1 MTAAGRSNPEI
12 GAPLFRSAR
21 TVGWHLRNAFAK
33 LGITSH
39 RQLQTALPVVS
50 DTTQG
55 GGSEHS

>member
-33 LGITSH
+33 LGITSR
-39 RQLQTALPVVS
+39 RQLQTALP
-50 DTTQG
+50 G
-55 GGSEHS
+55 RL